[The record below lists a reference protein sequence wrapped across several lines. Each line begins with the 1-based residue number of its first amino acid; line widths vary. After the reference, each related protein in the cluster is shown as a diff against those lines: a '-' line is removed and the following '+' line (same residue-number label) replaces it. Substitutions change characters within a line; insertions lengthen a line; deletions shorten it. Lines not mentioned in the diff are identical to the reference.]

1 MEIEVRLFGFETSI
15 QHPIR
20 LQWDDAPRLAEAL
33 AMLPISQDVET
44 IVLVNGRTAT
54 PDLRLADGDKIA
66 VFPPM
71 TGG

>member
-1 MEIEVRLFGFETSI
+1 MEIEVRLFGFETAI
-15 QHPIR
+15 QEPVHLR
-20 LQWDDAPRLAEAL
+20 WDDPPRLAEAL
-33 AMLPISQDVET
+33 AMLPLPLDAET

-54 PDLRLADGDKIA
+54 PDLRLCDGDRIA

>member
-1 MEIEVRLFGFETSI
+1 MEIEVRLFGFESAI
-15 QHPIR
+15 QQPVR
-20 LQWDDAPRLAEAL
+20 LKWETAPRLVEAL
-33 AMLPISQDVET
+33 AMLPIPQDAET

-54 PDLRLADGDKIA
+54 PDLRLSDGDRVA

>member
-1 MEIEVRLFGFETSI
+1 MEIEVRLFGFETSM
-15 QHPIR
+15 QQPVHLR
-20 LQWDDAPRLAEAL
+20 WDDPPRLAEAL
-33 AMLPISQDVET
+33 SMLPISQDVET

-54 PDLRLADGDKIA
+54 PDVRLADGDKVA